1 MKHISELSQRVC
13 FPLEYLPYMFLM
25 VAGEDQDVVQ
35 VDKDSPVEEITK
47 HIVNK
52 CLEDG
57 RGRD

>member
-1 MKHISELSQRVC
+1 
-13 FPLEYLPYMFLM
+13 MFLM

-57 RGRD
+57 RGTGKTERHHEVL